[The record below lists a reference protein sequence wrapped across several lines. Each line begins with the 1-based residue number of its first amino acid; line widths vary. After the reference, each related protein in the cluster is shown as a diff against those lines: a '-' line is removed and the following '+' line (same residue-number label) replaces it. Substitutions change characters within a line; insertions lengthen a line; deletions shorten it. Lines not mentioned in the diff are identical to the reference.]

1 MILLRQK
8 IFADKD
14 YAGLNMLQRG
24 MKRIDRNWIAWR
36 TKRGRSRAN
45 KVMNNSIEASN
56 RSAIQDLNTLANSD
70 FAKSKRERNL
80 ATKDILNQ
88 NQQNVNNAFAQRNQ
102 EYDRLLR
109 KADRKDRRI
118 SRRYVKDVTPNYGVN
133 KVTNTYRPAPTTTTP
148 TTPTKTTTTTTTII
162 PQTQQKTGM
171 GFGKKVAIGAGVTAG
186 VAAAGYGAYRLIK
199 AKKQKQQE
207 EETENNN
214 PQNNKQSIK
223 Y

>member
-1 MILLRQK
+1 
-8 IFADKD
+8 
-14 YAGLNMLQRG
+14 
-24 MKRIDRNWIAWR
+24 
-36 TKRGRSRAN
+36 
-45 KVMNNSIEASN
+45 MNNSIEASN
-56 RSAIQDLNTLANSD
+56 RSAIQDLDILANSD

-109 KADRKDRRI
+109 KAGKKDRRI
-118 SRRYVKDVTPNYGVN
+118 SRRYVKDVTPDYGVN
-133 KVTNTYRPAPTTTTP
+133 KVTNTYRSAPTT
-148 TTPTKTTTTTTTII
+148 TTPTKTTTTTTTI

-199 AKKQKQQE
+199 ARKQQG